1 MDDLTAMPGRAFRY
15 VEAQYGTVGLIV
27 AGLMIV
33 VAVIAVFIWFDR
45 RK

>member
-1 MDDLTAMPGRAFRY
+1 MNEVLSKPVQAYDYIYLH
-15 VEAQYGTVGLIV
+15 YGTVGLIV

-33 VAVIAVFIWFDR
+33 VAVVSLCIWFDR